1 MNRILLAYCRDNA
14 ELAQNIDQQL
24 SRIGIPFEHVSD
36 QSGHPSGHV
45 AHYLAKVAEPVLLL
59 VTDNFLKSAECL
71 DGLLG
76 TLQGLTREGRV
87 VPVVADGFRRTA
99 DGGTESVPTHFDRMV
114 YALQYMNH
122 WQSAWLDLS
131 DSQHHAEGHTKEMLM
146 EALNTTRN
154 IANEMGD
161 VISALREAG
170 PVEYPQ
176 FAANDYAAFFQR
188 FGLQH
193 WHQQYKHI
201 VEQAAETAMAPE
213 PLPEPVAAPAP
224 EISAPET
231 PTHPAAPET
240 TQIQA
245 SDLTWHLLDA
255 DTDEPE
261 TPEQEILAETPAPT
275 PEWELG
281 QADTQLEITPPAAP
295 ETEEEAF
302 AIAEPAPNGQLIEA
316 SKDAAEIEQYISD
329 ARFWLDNGH
338 SERGFELLQTALG
351 QYPDNEHLQAVLLE
365 AQAKYQREPDISPS
379 RSLPPVEAIPSLM
392 PQLMT
397 SEARSYEL
405 MGDMALQKGDH
416 LFAKYCWDRTLELAP
431 NYPSIYQKLG
441 TLVAEHLPE
450 YRETGLHYLKQA
462 LIENQQD
469 ALAYMAMAK
478 LSRQNQEWEAAEV
491 YYRSA
496 LGIDPSLKTE
506 ANDNDYLSAPP
517 AAPPPT
523 HIETTPE
530 PIYEV
535 TAPAPIDLPEPEVEA
550 EAVPDAEFSET
561 GIGSM
566 HINTPELPE
575 DGFDLDFSSNA
586 VDIPLEH
593 LPDIPDAGETAQLAA
608 PLFETV
614 TPDNTTEEPDTEA
627 LGGESSDLN
636 GAAQSIPEPTQEAP
650 SAPLPLPIAEP
661 LPVAPKPTRE
671 PLTVLITGATSG
683 IGRAIAEVFAQEGH
697 RLILT
702 GRRVERLAE
711 LKHHF
716 EALGNQDTLM
726 LPFDVRDYGAVRAA
740 LENLPEAWRDVD
752 ILINNAGLAKG
763 LSPIHE
769 GDLDHWE
776 TMIDTNVKGLLY
788 VARTIAPN
796 MVRRRRGHI
805 INVGSIAGKEI
816 YPNGNVY
823 CASKAAVDALTKAM
837 RYDLYTYNIRV
848 SQVSPGHVEETEFAV
863 NRFDGDAE
871 RGAKVYDNFQP
882 LRASDVA
889 EVVYFMATR
898 PPHVN
903 IQDVVLFGT
912 QQASATLIDRSGR
925 SFTG

>member
-36 QSGHPSGHV
+36 QSGHPSGHL

-59 VTDNFLKSAECL
+59 VTDNFLKSAACL

-131 DSQHHAEGHTKEMLM
+131 DSQHHAEGHAKEMLI

-154 IANEMGD
+154 VANEMGD
-161 VISALREAG
+161 IISALREAG
-170 PVEYPQ
+170 PVEYPE

-201 VEQAAETAMAPE
+201 VEQTAGTTTPPPDNTEPIEAPTPET
-213 PLPEPVAAPAP
+213 
-224 EISAPET
+224 IAPET
-231 PTHPAAPET
+231 PSPKATET
-240 TQIQA
+240 TQSQA
-245 SDLTWHLLDA
+245 SSLTWHLLDA
-255 DTDEPE
+255 DAEELDAT
-261 TPEQEILAETPAPT
+261 EQETFVETPAPT
-275 PEWELG
+275 PDWELG
-281 QADTQLEITPPAAP
+281 QADTQLETTPPAAP
-295 ETEEEAF
+295 EAVEEASN
-302 AIAEPAPNGQLIEA
+302 IDEHAPNGQLIHA
-316 SKDAAEIEQYISD
+316 STDPAEIEQYISD

-379 RSLPPVEAIPSLM
+379 PSLPPVEAVPSLM

-431 NYPSIYQKLG
+431 NYPNIYQKLG
-441 TLVAEHLPE
+441 TLVAEYLPE

-496 LGIDPSLKTE
+496 FGIDPDLKTE

-517 AAPPPT
+517 VVTPTNVETPPDLT
-523 HIETTPE
+523 
-530 PIYEV
+530 YEV
-535 TAPAPIDLPEPEVEA
+535 ATPDPVELPTPEPEVEA

-575 DGFDLDFSSNA
+575 EGFDLDFASNA
-586 VDIPLEH
+586 VAIPLEH
-593 LPDIPDAGETAQLAA
+593 LPNIPDVGETAQLAA
-608 PLFETV
+608 LPFETV
-614 TPDNTTEEPDTEA
+614 TPENTTEEPDTEA

-636 GAAQSIPEPTQEAP
+636 GAAQPIPEPEPDLEAP
-650 SAPLPLPIAEP
+650 AAPLPIAEP
-661 LPVAPKPTRE
+661 IPVAAKPARE
-671 PLTVLITGATSG
+671 PLTILITGATSG
-683 IGRAIAEVFAQEGH
+683 IGRAIAELFAQEGH

-711 LKHHF
+711 MKHQF
-716 EALGNQDTLM
+716 EAQGNTDTLM

-740 LENLPEAWRDVD
+740 LENLPEAWREVD

-776 TMIDTNVKGLLY
+776 TMIDTNIKGLLY

-903 IQDVVLFGT
+903 IQDVVMYGT

-925 SFTG
+925 S